1 MPSNSI
7 PTFDWLI
14 VACYLVGTVA
24 VGLFAGRGKN
34 TSEGFLLG
42 QRVLP
47 WWMLLISIVATET
60 STVTFL
66 SLPGESFKDGGDFTF
81 LQLTFG
87 YIVGRLLV
95 VQLLLPLY
103 FTGRFFTA
111 YEVLQERF
119 GPTVRMTAS
128 LIFLVMRTMAD
139 GLRLLLTGLLIESA
153 TGLDFLL
160 CVSVLAASTAVYAAI
175 GGVASV
181 VVNDCLQFFAY
192 MLGAAVT
199 LWLIL
204 GSVPGGLAGMWEF
217 GVETGRLQTLDFG
230 LSLTSPSITFWSGLV
245 GGAALTMASHGADQL
260 MVQRD
265 SCAKSQRAAGWSLAL
280 SGPLVALQF
289 FFFLVI
295 GLALAYFYKTHQVD
309 YLVDQSDR
317 AFIGYIVHQ
326 LAPGLRGLVIASVLA
341 ASMSTL
347 SSSLNASAGVMVKDV
362 GRLLR
367 RETSEERSV
376 LAARA
381 ATVLFAVL
389 QTLVAV
395 LAYEIGLK
403 SSVISGVLA
412 IAGFSTGLLLGLYGL
427 GLLRLRTSEA
437 AGLFGMLC
445 GLACCCLAA
454 FMLRLS
460 WPWYSL
466 IGSVITL
473 SVGFL
478 VSLIIPPS
486 VRKV

>member
-1 MPSNSI
+1 ML
-7 PTFDWLI
+7 DWLI
-14 VACYLVGTVA
+14 VAGYLAGTVA
-24 VGLFAGRGKN
+24 VGLFAGRSKN

-66 SLPGESFKDGGDFTF
+66 SLPGESFKAGGDFTF

-103 FTGRFFTA
+103 FSGRFFTA

-119 GPTVRMTAS
+119 GSTVRLTAS
-128 LIFLVMRTMAD
+128 LTFLVMRTLAD

-160 CVSVLAASTAVYAAI
+160 CVSVLAASTAIYAAI
-175 GGVASV
+175 GGVSSV

-204 GSVPGGLAGMWEF
+204 GSVPGGFAGMWEF
-217 GVETGRLQTLDFG
+217 GVETGRLQTLDFSG
-230 LSLTSPSITFWSGLV
+230 SLTSPSITFWSGLV
-245 GGAALTMASHGADQL
+245 GRCCITMASHGADQL
-260 MVQRD
+260 MVQRYL
-265 SCAKSQRAAGWSLAL
+265 CTKSQRAAGWSLAL

-289 FFFLVI
+289 LFFLVI
-295 GLALAYFYKTHQVD
+295 GLALAYFYNTHQVD
-309 YLVDQSDR
+309 YVVDQNDR

-326 LAPGLRGLVIASVLA
+326 LAPGLRPGHRLGAGGLDVDPFQFAQRLGRRDGQGRGETLAGGSLGRTVGPCGPGVDGSVCGA
-341 ASMSTL
+341 ANL
-347 SSSLNASAGVMVKDV
+347 GGGAGLRDRAQELRHQRRA
-362 GRLLR
+362 GNRRLLDGIVAGSLR
-367 RETSEERSV
+367 FGVIETTNQRGGRPV
-376 LAARA
+376 RHALRA
-381 ATVLFAVL
+381 
-389 QTLVAV
+389 
-395 LAYEIGLK
+395 
-403 SSVISGVLA
+403 
-412 IAGFSTGLLLGLYGL
+412 GLLQRGG
-427 GLLRLRTSEA
+427 
-437 AGLFGMLC
+437 FCMH
-445 GLACCCLAA
+445 
-454 FMLRLS
+454 LS

-466 IGSVITL
+466 IGSAVTL

-478 VSLIIPPS
+478 VSLFIPPS
-486 VRKV
+486 VEKA